1 LGAVRTGIRSKPTV
15 RPNAGAGYSDYVPNK
30 SPTTIAAKLSG
41 GTVAAST
48 IEGPLAAHPRTASAM
63 VGMQG
68 VRTIAIRE
76 NLGLVRCASSE
87 MSARLG
93 GALGS

>member
-1 LGAVRTGIRSKPTV
+1 
-15 RPNAGAGYSDYVPNK
+15 
-30 SPTTIAAKLSG
+30 
-41 GTVAAST
+41 
-48 IEGPLAAHPRTASAM
+48 M